1 MLFQHRLKHL
11 PYLSIIDS
19 MKRRNFVR
27 SVCVSAAGLSIAPQL
42 FASPERKAL
51 GVQLWNIREYLKK
64 DLTGSLAKLSKLG
77 YNQLELFGYDGTYW
91 GKSPKEFSSICN
103 DLGLTIISSHYET
116 GRHDNANGT
125 LLNGWSKAIDDAAAM
140 NIKYMICA
148 WLYKEERTSI
158 DLYKTLTDMLNKAG
172 EACSKSAIQLGYHS
186 HNFEFPP
193 IDGIVP
199 YDLILERTDKNLVKM
214 EADLFWI
221 TKAGVDPV
229 GYFKKH
235 PGRFPLWHVKDM
247 ERGSEQFAE
256 VGYGIMNFDRIFAE
270 QKTAG
275 LKHWFVEQDQTSRE
289 PFESLAM
296 SRDYILKKNY

>member
-1 MLFQHRLKHL
+1 MQ
-11 PYLSIIDS
+11 
-19 MKRRNFVR
+19 RRNFVK
-27 SVCVSAAGLSIAPQL
+27 SFFVSAAGLSLSPGL
-42 FASPERKAL
+42 FASPQKSTL

-64 DLTGSLAKLSKLG
+64 DLAGSLARLAKLG
-77 YNQLELFGYDGTYW
+77 YNEIEVFGYDGTYW
-91 GKSPKEFSSICN
+91 GKSPKEFNKICN
-103 DLGLTIISSHYET
+103 DVGLTIISSHYDT

-125 LLNGWSKAIDDAAAM
+125 LLNGWSKAIDDAAEM

-158 DLYKTLTDMLNKAG
+158 DLYKSLADMLNKAG
-172 EACSKSAIQLGYHS
+172 EACRKSSIQFGYHS
-186 HNFEFPP
+186 HNFEFPL

-199 YDLILERTDKNLVKM
+199 YDLLLQNTDKNLVKM

-229 GYFKKH
+229 DYFKKY

-256 VGYGIMNFDRIFAE
+256 VGYGIINFDRIFAE
-270 QKTAG
+270 RKTAG
-275 LKHWFVEQDQTSRE
+275 LEHWFVEQDQTSRE

-296 SRDYILKKNY
+296 SRDYVRKKKW

>member
-1 MLFQHRLKHL
+1 MQRRRFVQSLLLGTASL
-11 PYLSIIDS
+11 PVIPD
-19 MKRRNFVR
+19 FF
-27 SVCVSAAGLSIAPQL
+27 AP
-42 FASPERKAL
+42 PPKPL

-64 DLTGSLAKLSKLG
+64 DVTGSLVKLAKLG
-77 YNQLELFGYDGTYW
+77 YNQVEIFGYDGTYW
-91 GKSPKEFSSICN
+91 GKTPKEFSKICT
-103 DLGLTIISSHYET
+103 DLGLTIISAHFET
-116 GRHDNANGT
+116 GRIDKAKGT
-125 LLNGWSKAIDDAAAM
+125 LWYGWEKAVADAAQM
-140 NIKYMICA
+140 NIPYMICA
-148 WLYKEERTSI
+148 WLFKEERTRL
-158 DLYKTLTDMLNKAG
+158 DLYKELIDKLNTSG
-172 EACSKSAIQLGYHS
+172 EACRQAKIQFGYHS

-193 IDGIVP
+193 IDGVVP
-199 YDLILERTDKNLVKM
+199 YDLILQQTDKDLVKM

-229 GYFKKH
+229 AYFTKY

-256 VGYGIMNFDRIFAE
+256 VGQGVINFDRIFAARE
-270 QKTAG
+270 TAG

>member
-1 MLFQHRLKHL
+1 
-11 PYLSIIDS
+11 

>member
-1 MLFQHRLKHL
+1 MQ
-11 PYLSIIDS
+11 
-19 MKRRNFVR
+19 RRNFAKLFFI
-27 SVCVSAAGLSIAPQL
+27 SAAGLSIAPQI
-42 FASPERKAL
+42 FAAPKNKAL

-64 DLTGSLAKLSKLG
+64 DLTGSLEKLAKLG
-77 YNQLELFGYDGTYW
+77 YNEIELFGYDGTYW
-91 GKSPKEFSSICN
+91 GKSPKEFSKICN

-116 GRHDNANGT
+116 GRHDNAKGT
-125 LLNGWSKAIDDAAAM
+125 LLNGWSKAIDDAAEM

-148 WLYKEERTSI
+148 WLYKEERVSI
-158 DLYKTLTDMLNKAG
+158 DLYKALTDMLNKAA
-172 EACSKSAIQLGYHS
+172 EACSKSKIQFGYHS

-199 YDLILERTDKNLVKM
+199 YDLILQNTDKNLVKM

-221 TKAGVDPV
+221 TKAGADPV
-229 GYFKKH
+229 AYFKKY

-256 VGYGIMNFDRIFAE
+256 VGYGIINFDRIFAE
-270 QKTAG
+270 RETAG
-275 LKHWFVEQDQTSRE
+275 LEHWFVEQDQTSRE

-296 SRDYILKKNY
+296 SRDFILKKKF